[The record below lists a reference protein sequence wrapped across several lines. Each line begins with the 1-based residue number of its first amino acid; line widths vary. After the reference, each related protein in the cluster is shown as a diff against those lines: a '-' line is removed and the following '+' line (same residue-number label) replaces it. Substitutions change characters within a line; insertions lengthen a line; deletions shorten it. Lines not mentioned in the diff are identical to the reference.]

1 MFFSQFLVLS
11 SLFHQLPLTVHE
23 LQEEL
28 RAHREMNSRAQH
40 QRQQGN
46 SGSYRE
52 LHVDPDHR
60 GMLSPGHSPRQSPS
74 NLHSPGPKNS
84 LRASPFNTY
93 SPRQQEADIII
104 HSPGYGC
111 NTAVAAQRVSP
122 ANTLQPGPRTSPS
135 QPLYSPGPSP
145 GPGPGPSP
153 AVGRSSS
160 SLQPCS
166 PCHIPG
172 CDGFLS
178 PPPVDPS
185 EENFL
190 RLQSDHE
197 RQAKEL
203 LLLRKTMEEMES
215 RIDSQKQTLD
225 ARDESIQRLLELLQG
240 QGQGT
245 WSRGQRAG
253 IITMAAQEAEAH
265 QENMHGREVCL
276 VLSYLILSYLVMLL
290 FMFFILILDHCD
302 CV

>member
-1 MFFSQFLVLS
+1 MLSFLW
-11 SLFHQLPLTVHE
+11 FQQLPLTVQE

-28 RAHREMNSRAQH
+28 RAHREMNSRL

-52 LHVDPDHR
+52 LHTDLDHR

-74 NLHSPGPKNS
+74 NLHGPGPKNS
-84 LRASPFNTY
+84 LRASPFNTF

-104 HSPGYGC
+104 HSPGYLC
-111 NTAVAAQRVSP
+111 NTAVALQRDSP
-122 ANTLQPGPRTSPS
+122 SNTLQPGPRTSPS
-135 QPLYSPGPSP
+135 QPLHSPGQGS
-145 GPGPGPSP
+145 
-153 AVGRSSS
+153 AAGRNSS

-166 PCHIPG
+166 PCHVPG

-178 PPPVDPS
+178 PPPLDPS

-203 LLLRKTMEEMES
+203 LLLRKTMEEMEMKV
-215 RIDSQKQTLD
+215 DSQKQTLE
-225 ARDESIQRLLELLQG
+225 ARDESIQRLLEMLQGQGQG

-245 WSRGQRAG
+245 WNRGQRAG
-253 IITMAAQEAEAH
+253 IISMAVQEAEAH
-265 QENMHGREVCL
+265 QENMHLREVCIFYSVVFCC
-276 VLSYLILSYLVMLL
+276 VLLLIT
-290 FMFFILILDHCD
+290 
-302 CV
+302 

>member
-1 MFFSQFLVLS
+1 MLS
-11 SLFHQLPLTVHE
+11 LLYFQQLPLTVQE

-28 RAHREMNSRAQH
+28 RAHREMNSRLQQ

-52 LHVDPDHR
+52 LHTDRD
-60 GMLSPGHSPRQSPS
+60 HSPRQSLS

-84 LRASPFNTY
+84 LRASPCNTY
-93 SPRQQEADIII
+93 SLRQEGKEADIII

-111 NTAVAAQRVSP
+111 NLAAPTQRVSP
-122 ANTLQPGPRTSPS
+122 ANTLQPGLRTS
-135 QPLYSPGPSP
+135 QGP
-145 GPGPGPSP
+145 
-153 AVGRSSS
+153 ATGRSSS

-178 PPPVDPS
+178 PPPLDPS

-203 LLLRKTMEEMES
+203 LLLRKTMEEMEM
-215 RIDSQKQTLD
+215 RMDSQRQTLD
-225 ARDESIQRLLELLQG
+225 ARDESNQRLLEMLQGQG

-245 WSRGQRAG
+245 WSRGQRPG
-253 IITMAAQEAEAH
+253 IVTMAAQEAEAH
-265 QENMHGREVCL
+265 QENMHTREVCI
-276 VLSYLILSYLVMLL
+276 ILCYNKANQV
-290 FMFFILILDHCD
+290 IHHIGCY
-302 CV
+302 

>member
-1 MFFSQFLVLS
+1 
-11 SLFHQLPLTVHE
+11 
-23 LQEEL
+23 
-28 RAHREMNSRAQH
+28 MNSRFQQ

-52 LHVDPDHR
+52 LHTDLDHR
-60 GMLSPGHSPRQSPS
+60 GMLSPGHSPRQSLS

-84 LRASPFNTY
+84 LRASPCNTY
-93 SPRQQEADIII
+93 SPRQEWKEADIII

-111 NTAVAAQRVSP
+111 NPTAATQRVSP

-135 QPLYSPGPSP
+135 QPQCSPSQGP
-145 GPGPGPSP
+145 
-153 AVGRSSS
+153 AIGRSSS

-166 PCHIPG
+166 PCHVPG

-178 PPPVDPS
+178 PPLLDPS

-203 LLLRKTMEEMES
+203 LLLRKTMEEMEM
-215 RIDSQKQTLD
+215 RIGSQKQTLD
-225 ARDESIQRLLELLQG
+225 ARDESIQRLLEMLQGQG

-265 QENMHGREVCL
+265 QENMHMREVCM
-276 VLSYLILSYLVMLL
+276 I
-290 FMFFILILDHCD
+290 
-302 CV
+302 